1 MISLNNVPDDTV
13 VSSGP
18 AGFTSSALVHSF
30 PTRYKEAYYQELEHF
45 LDVVLDSTQTLCV
58 QEQDTVRC
66 SSLAV
71 ACEESC
77 KTKKVQKLSIKC

>member
-18 AGFTSSALVHSF
+18 VGFTSSTLVHSF

-66 SSLAV
+66 SSLAI
-71 ACEESC
+71 ACEKSC
-77 KTKKVQKLSIKC
+77 KTKEVQKLC

>member
-66 SSLAV
+66 SSLAI
-71 ACEESC
+71 ACGESC
-77 KTKKVQKLSIKC
+77 KTKEVQKLSIKC